1 MTELLVSAC
10 FINTIK
16 ENVPELHIQSFVS
29 LLLQPVQE
37 DIEKDAIY
45 ILSCLCV

>member
-16 ENVPELHIQSFVS
+16 ENVPEFHIQSFVS
-29 LLLQPVQE
+29 LLQPVQE